1 MTSPLF
7 AWLRADFVNAVG
19 RPAAVALVVI
29 LLASP
34 LHANA
39 QASQHAFSRVSANA
53 YGTVLDPCGVTQ
65 TAVTISTFGV
75 KSLEEVPNATAS
87 VVVYRFDSCKR
98 TSVFAYGSS
107 RRCDLSVGAA
117 SDGRLPESVTVSGKL
132 PLSVFTSSGNSRDT
146 ATFEL
151 TLHLVNAPSAY
162 RDENPVDATID
173 APSKGLYDYNIDAS
187 GAMTLPTLGLRSF
200 PLPNGQMKFER

>member
-1 MTSPLF
+1 M
-7 AWLRADFVNAVG
+7 
-19 RPAAVALVVI
+19 
-29 LLASP
+29 
-34 LHANA
+34 
-39 QASQHAFSRVSANA
+39 
-53 YGTVLDPCGVTQ
+53 TQ

-75 KSLEEVPNATAS
+75 KSLEAAPTATAS

-98 TSVFAYGSS
+98 SSVFAYGSS

-117 SDGRLPESVTVSGKL
+117 GDGRLPESVKVSGRL

-151 TLHLVNAPSAY
+151 TFHLVYAPNAH
-162 RDENPVDATID
+162 RDEHPGDATID
-173 APSKGLYDYNIDAS
+173 TPSKGLYDYNIDAT